1 MWVAKKVEVCRTP
14 SDLWLEQQK
23 NTGPIHCAGGTVR
36 EDTCLSG
43 HVQFEVLARREVW
56 EVGGSTPVG
65 VRAGMEA

>member
-1 MWVAKKVEVCRTP
+1 MQDTFRSLAGTTEKHWSHSLR
-14 SDLWLEQQK
+14 
-23 NTGPIHCAGGTVR
+23 GGTVR

-56 EVGGSTPVG
+56 EVGGSTLVG